1 MEEELKNILN
11 NVKSEQSI
19 NDDDVNMILDL
30 FLKQQNLIENK
41 YNEFE
46 QIVEQKVLNLHN
58 ECNELK
64 EKVLDLHNECNE
76 VKETLLNLNNECNEL
91 KESTDNHK
99 GFIVYVYNSLK
110 ENQENTYNL
119 LSEQSEIID
128 SIKSKLTDSE
138 YLKLMN
144 NFKKVNDSVNDIN
157 EIYDYVDQNK
167 LMRFL
172 EEEKEKEEEDS

>member
-19 NDDDVNMILDL
+19 NDDDVHMILDL
-30 FLKQQNLIENK
+30 FLKQQNFIREKCNEIEQK
-41 YNEFE
+41 EPILLE
-46 QIVEQKVLNLHN
+46 QINFIKNKLNEMEHLKDLSKQQLEQSIEMNK
-58 ECNELK
+58 K
-64 EKVLDLHNECNE
+64 Y
-76 VKETLLNLNNECNEL
+76 NEL

-110 ENQENTYNL
+110 VNQENTYNL

-128 SIKSKLTDSE
+128 SIKSKLTDGE

-167 LMRFL
+167 LIRFL
-172 EEEKEKEEEDS
+172 EEEKEEDS

>member
-1 MEEELKNILN
+1 MEHLK
-11 NVKSEQSI
+11 
-19 NDDDVNMILDL
+19 DL
-30 FLKQQNLIENK
+30 SKQQL
-41 YNEFE
+41 E
-46 QIVEQKVLNLHN
+46 QALEM
-58 ECNELK
+58 
-64 EKVLDLHNECNE
+64 
-76 VKETLLNLNNECNEL
+76 NNNYKEL

-128 SIKSKLTDSE
+128 SLKSKLTDGE

-172 EEEKEKEEEDS
+172 EEEKEK

>member
-30 FLKQQNLIENK
+30 FLKQQNFIREKCNEIEQK
-41 YNEFE
+41 EPILLE
-46 QIVEQKVLNLHN
+46 QINFIKNKLNEMEHLKDLSKQQLEQSIEMNK
-58 ECNELK
+58 K
-64 EKVLDLHNECNE
+64 YK
-76 VKETLLNLNNECNEL
+76 EL

-128 SIKSKLTDSE
+128 SIKSKLTDGE

-172 EEEKEKEEEDS
+172 EEDNEEENS

>member
-1 MEEELKNILN
+1 MEEEELNNILN
-11 NVKSEQSI
+11 KVKSKQSI
-19 NDDDVNMILDL
+19 NNDEIN
-30 FLKQQNLIENK
+30 
-41 YNEFE
+41 
-46 QIVEQKVLNLHN
+46 
-58 ECNELK
+58 
-64 EKVLDLHNECNE
+64 KVLDFFINQNNLINN
-76 VKETLLNLNNECNEL
+76 KLNKIEQVSKQQLEQQLEQAIDMNKKYKEL

-99 GFIVYVYNSLK
+99 DFIVYVYNSLK
-110 ENQENTYNL
+110 VNQEKTYNL

-128 SIKSKLTDSE
+128 SIKSKLTDGE

-172 EEEKEKEEEDS
+172 EEDKLNS

>member
-1 MEEELKNILN
+1 MEEELKIILN
-11 NVKSEQSI
+11 NIKSKQSI
-19 NDDDVNMILDL
+19 NNDDTHMILDL
-30 FLKQQNLIENK
+30 FLKQQTFIKEICNEIEQKELILL
-41 YNEFE
+41 E
-46 QIVEQKVLNLHN
+46 QINFIKNKLNEMEHLKDLSKQQLEQSIEMNKKYK
-58 ECNELK
+58 ELK
-64 EKVLDLHNECNE
+64 L
-76 VKETLLNLNNECNEL
+76 
-91 KESTDNHK
+91 STDNHK
-99 GFIVYVYNSLK
+99 DFIVYVYNSLK

-128 SIKSKLTDSE
+128 SIKSKLTDGE

-172 EEEKEKEEEDS
+172 EEDKLNT

>member
-11 NVKSEQSI
+11 NVKSKQCIS
-19 NDDDVNMILDL
+19 NDDAHMIFDL
-30 FLKQQNLIENK
+30 FLKQQNFIREKCNEIEQK
-41 YNEFE
+41 EPILLE
-46 QIVEQKVLNLHN
+46 QINFIKNKLNEMEHLKDLSKQQLEQSIEMNK
-58 ECNELK
+58 K
-64 EKVLDLHNECNE
+64 YK
-76 VKETLLNLNNECNEL
+76 EL

-99 GFIVYVYNSLK
+99 DFIVHVYNSLK

-128 SIKSKLTDSE
+128 SIKSKLTDGE

-172 EEEKEKEEEDS
+172 EEEKKEEEES

>member
-1 MEEELKNILN
+1 MEEEELNNILN
-11 NVKSEQSI
+11 NVKSKQSI
-19 NDDDVNMILDL
+19 NNDEIDMIFDL
-30 FLKQQNLIENK
+30 FLKQKNLIK
-41 YNEFE
+41 NEIEQKELNLVE
-46 QIVEQKVLNLHN
+46 QINLINNKFNQIEHLEQVSKQQS
-58 ECNELK
+58 EQAIEM
-64 EKVLDLHNECNE
+64 
-76 VKETLLNLNNECNEL
+76 NNNYKEL

-128 SIKSKLTDSE
+128 SIKSKLTDGE

-157 EIYDYVDQNK
+157 KIYDYVVQNK

-172 EEEKEKEEEDS
+172 EEDKLNT

>member
-11 NVKSEQSI
+11 NVKSKQSI
-19 NDDDVNMILDL
+19 NDDDVHMILDL
-30 FLKQQNLIENK
+30 FLKQQNFIREKCNEIEQK
-41 YNEFE
+41 EPILLE
-46 QIVEQKVLNLHN
+46 QINFIKNKLNEMEHLEHLSKQQLEQSIEMNK
-58 ECNELK
+58 K
-64 EKVLDLHNECNE
+64 YK
-76 VKETLLNLNNECNEL
+76 EL
-91 KESTDNHK
+91 KESNDNHK

-119 LSEQSEIID
+119 LSEQSGIID
-128 SIKSKLTDSE
+128 SIKSKLTDGE

-172 EEEKEKEEEDS
+172 EEEKEEEES

>member
-1 MEEELKNILN
+1 MEELKNILN
-11 NVKSEQSI
+11 NVKSKQSI
-19 NDDDVNMILDL
+19 NDDDVHIILDL
-30 FLKQQNLIENK
+30 FLKEQNLIENK
-41 YNEFE
+41 CNEFE
-46 QIVEQKVLNLHN
+46 QTVEQKVLNLHN

-64 EKVLDLHNECNE
+64 KTVLDFYNECNE
-76 VKETLLNLNNECNEL
+76 LKETLLDLNEL

-99 GFIVYVYNSLK
+99 HFIVYVYNSLK

-128 SIKSKLTDSE
+128 SIKSKLTDGE

-172 EEEKEKEEEDS
+172 EEGNEEEDS

>member
-1 MEEELKNILN
+1 MEEEELNNILN
-11 NVKSEQSI
+11 NVKSKQSI
-19 NDDDVNMILDL
+19 NNDEIDMIFDL
-30 FLKQQNLIENK
+30 FLKQKNLIK
-41 YNEFE
+41 NEIEQKELNLVE
-46 QIVEQKVLNLHN
+46 QINLINNKFNQIEHLEQVSKQQSEQAIEMNN
-58 ECNELK
+58 NYKELK
-64 EKVLDLHNECNE
+64 EI
-76 VKETLLNLNNECNEL
+76 
-91 KESTDNHK
+91 TDNHK

-128 SIKSKLTDSE
+128 SIKSKLTDWE

-157 EIYDYVDQNK
+157 KIYDYVVQNK

-172 EEEKEKEEEDS
+172 EEDKLNT

>member
-1 MEEELKNILN
+1 MEEEELNNILN
-11 NVKSEQSI
+11 NVKSKQSI
-19 NDDDVNMILDL
+19 NNDEIDMIFDL
-30 FLKQQNLIENK
+30 FLKQKNLIK
-41 YNEFE
+41 NEIEQKELNLVE
-46 QIVEQKVLNLHN
+46 QINLINNKLNKIEHLEQVSKQQS
-58 ECNELK
+58 EQAIEM
-64 EKVLDLHNECNE
+64 
-76 VKETLLNLNNECNEL
+76 NNNYKEL

-128 SIKSKLTDSE
+128 SIKCKLTDGE

-157 EIYDYVDQNK
+157 EIYDYVDKNK

-172 EEEKEKEEEDS
+172 EEDKLNT

>member
-1 MEEELKNILN
+1 MEEEELNNILN
-11 NVKSEQSI
+11 NVKSKQSI
-19 NDDDVNMILDL
+19 NNDEIDMIFDL
-30 FLKQQNLIENK
+30 FLKQKNLIK
-41 YNEFE
+41 NEIEQKELNLVE
-46 QIVEQKVLNLHN
+46 QINLINNKFNQIEHLEQVSKQQS
-58 ECNELK
+58 EQAIEM
-64 EKVLDLHNECNE
+64 
-76 VKETLLNLNNECNEL
+76 NNNYKEL

-110 ENQENTYNL
+110 ENQENTYKL

-128 SIKSKLTDSE
+128 SIKSKLTDGE

-172 EEEKEKEEEDS
+172 EEDKLIT

>member
-1 MEEELKNILN
+1 MEEEELNNILN
-11 NVKSEQSI
+11 NVKSKQSI
-19 NDDDVNMILDL
+19 NNDEIDMIFDL
-30 FLKQQNLIENK
+30 FLKQKNLIK
-41 YNEFE
+41 NEIEQKELNLVE
-46 QIVEQKVLNLHN
+46 QINLINNKFNQIEHLEQVSKQQS
-58 ECNELK
+58 EQAIEM
-64 EKVLDLHNECNE
+64 
-76 VKETLLNLNNECNEL
+76 NNNYKEL

-110 ENQENTYNL
+110 ENQENTYKL

-128 SIKSKLTDSE
+128 SIKSKLTDWE

-157 EIYDYVDQNK
+157 KIYDYVVQNK

-172 EEEKEKEEEDS
+172 EEDKLNT

>member
-1 MEEELKNILN
+1 MEEEELNNILN
-11 NVKSEQSI
+11 NVKSKQSI
-19 NDDDVNMILDL
+19 NNDEIDMIFDL
-30 FLKQQNLIENK
+30 FLKQKNLIK
-41 YNEFE
+41 NEIEQKELNLVE
-46 QIVEQKVLNLHN
+46 QINLINNKFNQIEHLEQVSKQQS
-58 ECNELK
+58 EQAIEM
-64 EKVLDLHNECNE
+64 
-76 VKETLLNLNNECNEL
+76 NNNYKEL

-110 ENQENTYNL
+110 ENQENTYKL

-128 SIKSKLTDSE
+128 SIKSKLTDGE

-157 EIYDYVDQNK
+157 KIYDYVVQNK

-172 EEEKEKEEEDS
+172 EEDKLNT

>member
-1 MEEELKNILN
+1 MEEEELNNILN
-11 NVKSEQSI
+11 NVKSKQSI
-19 NDDDVNMILDL
+19 NNDEIDMIFDL
-30 FLKQQNLIENK
+30 FLKQKNLIK
-41 YNEFE
+41 NEIEQKELNLVE
-46 QIVEQKVLNLHN
+46 QINLINNKFNQIEHLEQVSKQQS
-58 ECNELK
+58 EQAIEM
-64 EKVLDLHNECNE
+64 
-76 VKETLLNLNNECNEL
+76 NNNYKEL

-128 SIKSKLTDSE
+128 SIKSKLTDWE

-157 EIYDYVDQNK
+157 KIYDYVVQNK

-172 EEEKEKEEEDS
+172 EEDKLNT

>member
-1 MEEELKNILN
+1 MEEEELNNILN
-11 NVKSEQSI
+11 NVKSKQSI
-19 NDDDVNMILDL
+19 NNDEIDMIFDL
-30 FLKQQNLIENK
+30 FLKQKNLIK
-41 YNEFE
+41 NEIEQKELNLVE
-46 QIVEQKVLNLHN
+46 QINLINNKFNQIEHLEQVSKQQS
-58 ECNELK
+58 EQAIEM
-64 EKVLDLHNECNE
+64 
-76 VKETLLNLNNECNEL
+76 NNNYKEL

-110 ENQENTYNL
+110 ENQENTYKL

-128 SIKSKLTDSE
+128 SIKSKLTDGE

-172 EEEKEKEEEDS
+172 EEDKLNT

>member
-1 MEEELKNILN
+1 MEEEELNNILN
-11 NVKSEQSI
+11 NVKSKQSI
-19 NDDDVNMILDL
+19 NNDEIDMIFDL
-30 FLKQQNLIENK
+30 FLKQKNLIK
-41 YNEFE
+41 NEIEQKELNLVE
-46 QIVEQKVLNLHN
+46 QINLINNKFNQIEHLEQVSKQQS
-58 ECNELK
+58 EQAIEM
-64 EKVLDLHNECNE
+64 
-76 VKETLLNLNNECNEL
+76 NNNYKEL

-110 ENQENTYNL
+110 ENQEKTYKL

-128 SIKSKLTDSE
+128 SIKSKLTDGE

-172 EEEKEKEEEDS
+172 EEDKLIT

>member
-1 MEEELKNILN
+1 MEEEELNNILN
-11 NVKSEQSI
+11 NVKSKQSI
-19 NDDDVNMILDL
+19 NNDEIDMIFDL
-30 FLKQQNLIENK
+30 FLKQKNLIK
-41 YNEFE
+41 NEIEQKELNLVE
-46 QIVEQKVLNLHN
+46 QINLINNKFNQIEHLEQVSKQQS
-58 ECNELK
+58 EQAIEM
-64 EKVLDLHNECNE
+64 
-76 VKETLLNLNNECNEL
+76 NNNYKEL

-128 SIKSKLTDSE
+128 SIKSKLTDWE

-157 EIYDYVDQNK
+157 KIYDYVVQNK

-172 EEEKEKEEEDS
+172 EEEKEK

>member
-1 MEEELKNILN
+1 MEEEEELNNILN
-11 NVKSEQSI
+11 NVKSKQSI
-19 NDDDVNMILDL
+19 NNDEIDMIFDL
-30 FLKQQNLIENK
+30 FLKQKNLIK
-41 YNEFE
+41 NEIEQKELNLVE
-46 QIVEQKVLNLHN
+46 QINLINNKFNQIEHLEQVSKQQS
-58 ECNELK
+58 EQAIEM
-64 EKVLDLHNECNE
+64 
-76 VKETLLNLNNECNEL
+76 NNNYKEL

-110 ENQENTYNL
+110 ENQENTYKL

-128 SIKSKLTDSE
+128 SIKSKLTDGE

-172 EEEKEKEEEDS
+172 EEDKLIT

>member
-1 MEEELKNILN
+1 MEEEELNNILN
-11 NVKSEQSI
+11 KVKSKQSI
-19 NDDDVNMILDL
+19 NNDEIN
-30 FLKQQNLIENK
+30 
-41 YNEFE
+41 
-46 QIVEQKVLNLHN
+46 
-58 ECNELK
+58 
-64 EKVLDLHNECNE
+64 KVLDFFINQNNLINN
-76 VKETLLNLNNECNEL
+76 KLNKIEQVSKQQLEQQLEQAIDMNKKYKEL

-99 GFIVYVYNSLK
+99 DFIVYVYNSLK
-110 ENQENTYNL
+110 VNQEKTYNL

-128 SIKSKLTDSE
+128 SIKSKLTDGE

-172 EEEKEKEEEDS
+172 EEEKEK

>member
-1 MEEELKNILN
+1 MEELKNILN
-11 NVKSEQSI
+11 NVKSKQSI
-19 NDDDVNMILDL
+19 NDDDVHIILDL
-30 FLKQQNLIENK
+30 FLKEQNLIENK
-41 YNEFE
+41 CNEIE
-46 QIVEQKVLNLHN
+46 QTVEQKVLNLHN

-64 EKVLDLHNECNE
+64 KTVLDFYNECNE
-76 VKETLLNLNNECNEL
+76 LKETLLDLNEL

-99 GFIVYVYNSLK
+99 RFIVYVYNSLK

-128 SIKSKLTDSE
+128 SIKSKLTDGE

-172 EEEKEKEEEDS
+172 EEEK